1 MYSTTEIAVMLLIYG
16 GGLFA
21 LLIVTFVVG
30 MLIQG
35 IVYWT
40 TGFSI
45 YNFLIKK
52 LITDELKK

>member
-1 MYSTTEIAVMLLIYG
+1 MINYILDVMLCGGVVLIE
-16 GGLFA
+16 
-21 LLIVTFVVG
+21 LIGVLTIA

-45 YNFLIKK
+45 YKYFLKNFN
-52 LITDELKK
+52 